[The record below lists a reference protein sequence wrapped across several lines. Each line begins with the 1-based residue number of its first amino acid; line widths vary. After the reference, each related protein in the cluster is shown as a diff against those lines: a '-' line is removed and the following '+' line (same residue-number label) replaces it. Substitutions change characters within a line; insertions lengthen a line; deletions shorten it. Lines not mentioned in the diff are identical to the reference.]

1 MDRLD
6 TLAVFVAV
14 AENESFSVAAR
25 RLNRSATAV
34 TRAIATLE
42 DRMQVRLL
50 NRSTRALSLTEAGA
64 RALESARRLLA
75 GLEEFDAIAG
85 DTGTLRGSIG
95 VTAPTMFGRMHVLP
109 LVQSFL
115 LAHPEL
121 SVRLMLLDRVVSL
134 VDEGLD
140 LAVRIGALPDSSLR
154 ALRVGTVQ
162 ESIYASPDY
171 LAARGTPVTPR
182 DLIGHRIIAC
192 TTITP
197 IPDRWSFVEIGP
209 VPVQPCLVV
218 NTTEAAVEAAASG
231 LGIAFIVSYQAEPH
245 LAAGRLARI
254 LSDFEPPPEPVHL
267 VHPAGRHQ
275 PARVRLLLDH
285 LADGLRLGFG
295 AAPRASPQGRR
306 SRRR

>member
-14 AENESFSVAAR
+14 AENESFAAAAR
-25 RLNRSATAV
+25 RLNRSAAAV
-34 TRAIATLE
+34 TRAIAALE

-50 NRSTRALSLTEAGA
+50 NRSTRAVSLTEAGA

-75 GLEEFDAIAG
+75 GLEELDAIAS

-115 LAHPEL
+115 QAHPAV
-121 SVRLMLLDRVVSL
+121 SVRLALLDRVVSL

-162 ESIYASPDY
+162 ESLYASPAY
-171 LAARGTPVTPR
+171 LAAHGTPATPR
-182 DLIGHRIIAC
+182 ELSRHRIVAC

-231 LGIAFIVSYQAEPH
+231 LGIAFIVSYQAAPH
-245 LAAGRLARI
+245 LAAGRLVRI
-254 LSDFEPPPEPVHL
+254 LAEFEPPPEPVHL

-285 LADGLRLGFG
+285 LADGLRRSFG
-295 AAPRASPQGRR
+295 PASPVTAKRRR